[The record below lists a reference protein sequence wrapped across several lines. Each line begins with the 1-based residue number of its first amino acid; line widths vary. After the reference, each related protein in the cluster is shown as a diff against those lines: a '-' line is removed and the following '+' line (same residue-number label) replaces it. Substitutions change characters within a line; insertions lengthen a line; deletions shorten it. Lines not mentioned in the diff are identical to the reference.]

1 MKDFRVN
8 VRVTNANI
16 QRSIEGMGYM
26 SMPKWCADFD
36 YSYSTLHSF
45 ISLKNSPIA
54 VDGSIK
60 PTAQNLCDKLG
71 ESFDNLFSEHQRDA
85 LATNRASVDVSFDEM
100 IPMLQSDGNELLEH
114 VFEQEKNAKVRM
126 VLNTLTP
133 REAYII
139 SARYG
144 IDAPDPITRE
154 ALGEM
159 YGVNGNRIMQI
170 ENKAVRK
177 LQHPN
182 RANLLKKVME

>member
-1 MKDFRVN
+1 
-8 VRVTNANI
+8 
-16 QRSIEGMGYM
+16 M

-114 VFEQEKNAKVRM
+114 VFEQEKNATVRR
-126 VLNTLTP
+126 VVKTLTP
-133 REAYII
+133 REARII
-139 SARYG
+139 SMRHG
-144 IDAPDPITRE
+144 IDDADPMTLE
-154 ALGEM
+154 AIGEA
-159 YGVNGNRIMQI
+159 YGVSRMRILQI